1 MSLTGGP
8 HLDLVV
14 LVRLAD
20 DVLSLDAEAVV
31 PGIPEDVGQV
41 VSRAV
46 HGHRVAFPFLQREA
60 LGLKTPAH
68 VQRGA
73 AGKWGGCFFS
83 LPKGVST
90 DQVQERSGSR
100 ELQCSSQ
107 ERTPRCPGLQEHGS
121 TLEMAR
127 DCKGRPGK

>member
-41 VSRAV
+41 VSHAV

-60 LGLKTPAH
+60 FGLKTPAH

-73 AGKWGGCFFS
+73 AGTWGGDVFS
-83 LPKGVST
+83 ACQGV
-90 DQVQERSGSR
+90 
-100 ELQCSSQ
+100 
-107 ERTPRCPGLQEHGS
+107 
-121 TLEMAR
+121 
-127 DCKGRPGK
+127 

>member
-1 MSLTGGP
+1 MGLAADGHWWIKGDWWWWEDWLASAGSRGKVSLTGGP

-60 LGLKTPAH
+60 FGLKTPAH

-73 AGKWGGCFFS
+73 AGKWGGMFFQ
-83 LPKGVST
+83 LAKGCEHRPS
-90 DQVQERSGSR
+90 
-100 ELQCSSQ
+100 
-107 ERTPRCPGLQEHGS
+107 PRKVRQS
-121 TLEMAR
+121 
-127 DCKGRPGK
+127 

>member
-1 MSLTGGP
+1 MSLTRGP

-41 VSRAV
+41 VSCAV
-46 HGHRVAFPFLQREA
+46 HCHREAFPFLQREA

-68 VQRGA
+68 IQRGA
-73 AGKWGGCFFS
+73 AGKR
-83 LPKGVST
+83 GVSF
-90 DQVQERSGSR
+90 QQWLAKGCEHRPS
-100 ELQCSSQ
+100 
-107 ERTPRCPGLQEHGS
+107 PRKVRQS
-121 TLEMAR
+121 
-127 DCKGRPGK
+127 